1 MNSDQLEGKWKQAT
15 GEVSRKRVKLSD
27 DDIQIVAGKR
37 DQLIGRVQERYGV
50 AKEAATKEV
59 DTFLEYLR
67 GLGRDFTA
75 SKGPPGDRSKVHSV
89 GR

>member
-1 MNSDQLEGKWKQAT
+1 MNSDQGEGKWQQGA
-15 GEVSRKRVKLSD
+15 GAVGRRRVKLTD
-27 DDIQIVAGKR
+27 NDIQIVAGKR
-37 DQLIGRVQERYGV
+37 EQLIGRVQERYGV

-67 GLGRDFTA
+67 NLGRDFAA
-75 SKGPPGDRSKVHSV
+75 STGPPGERAKVRSV

>member
-1 MNSDQLEGKWKQAT
+1 MSSDQLEGKWKPK
-15 GEVSRKRVKLSD
+15 GEVGGKRVKLTD
-27 DDIQIVAGKR
+27 NDVQIVAGKR

-67 GLGRDFTA
+67 GLGQDFTSSA
-75 SKGPPGDRSKVHSV
+75 GPPGDRSKVQSV